1 MVLSFC
7 EEFDVVVVGAGHA
20 GCEAALATSKLGL
33 KTALYTINLDTVA
46 QMSCNPSI
54 GGIAKGH
61 LVREIDAL
69 GGIMAQVIDRTGIQF
84 KMLNL
89 SKGPAVQAPRAQA
102 DRVAYRLEMKRILE
116 EQEEL
121 HLMQGEV
128 TDILVENGK
137 VVGVQLKEGERVRA
151 RSVIVTTGTF
161 LNGLIHIGMLSYPS
175 GRADEPPSLE
185 LSTSLLRLGLTL
197 GRLKTGTPPRL
208 KRESI
213 DFSRFIPQP
222 GDPIPVPF
230 SFTTER
236 IDRPQIDCYLG
247 YTTPRTHQIIRENL
261 DRSALYS
268 GKIVG
273 IGPRYCPSIEVKV
286 VNFPDKERHQVFLE
300 PEGYHSQE
308 VYANGVSN
316 SFPVEV
322 QKSFIRSIP
331 GLEEAEFMRPGYAI
345 EYDFVYPTQ
354 LKPSLETKGVKGLFL
369 AGQINGT
376 SGYEEAAAQGLMA
389 GINAYLKLSRREPLV
404 LKRSEAYI
412 GIMIDDLVIKGT
424 KEPYRMFT
432 SRAECRLLLR
442 VDNADLRL
450 TEYGRKVGLI
460 DDKRYGRFLKKR
472 EEVTSLQ
479 RYLTTTFV
487 KPSSGDKE
495 DWAPSIQDRYRIAK
509 PTTFAQLLR
518 RPEVRLS
525 DLKPLFPK
533 DAPSSND
540 PQVVGTVET
549 ELKYEGYIRR
559 QLKEAEQLRKLE
571 RRRIPQ
577 GFPYHKVPGLSRE
590 VVEKIQ
596 EVQPRNLGQASRIPG
611 MTPAALSI
619 INIYLQKL
627 KRGRNEVSGSP
638 KRES

>member
-1 MVLSFC
+1 MINFC
-7 EEFDVVVVGAGHA
+7 EDFDVVVIGAGHA

-69 GGIMAQVIDRTGIQF
+69 GGAMAQVIDRTGIQF
-84 KMLNL
+84 RLLNR

-102 DRVAYRLEMKRILE
+102 DRVAYRLEMRRLLE
-116 EQEEL
+116 EQDGH

-128 TDILVENGK
+128 SDILVEKGK
-137 VVGVQLKEGERVRA
+137 LVGVQLKEGERVRA
-151 RSVIVTTGTF
+151 KAVIMTTGTF
-161 LNGLIHIGMLSYPS
+161 LNGLIHIGLVSYPS
-175 GRADEPPSLE
+175 GRANEPPSVE
-185 LSTSLLRLGLTL
+185 LSTSLRRLGFAL

-208 KRESI
+208 KRDSI

-222 GDPIPVPF
+222 GDPIPIPF
-230 SFTTER
+230 SFTTEG
-236 IDRPQIDCYLG
+236 IDRPQIECYLG
-247 YTTPRTHQIIRENL
+247 YTTPSTHRIIRESL
-261 DRSALYS
+261 DRSPLYT

-286 VNFPDKERHQVFLE
+286 VNFPDKERHQIFLE

-316 SFPVEV
+316 SLPVEV
-322 QKSFIRSIP
+322 QKRFIRSIP
-331 GLEEAEFMRPGYAI
+331 GLEEVEFMRPGYAI

-354 LKPSLETKGVKGLFL
+354 LKPSLETKGVEGLFL

-389 GINAYLKLSRREPLV
+389 GINAYLKLARREPLI

-412 GIMIDDLVIKGT
+412 GIMIDDLVTKGT
-424 KEPYRMFT
+424 QEPYRMFT

-450 TEYGRKVGLI
+450 TDYGHRVGLI
-460 DDKRYGRFLKKR
+460 DEERYRKFLKKK

-487 KPSSGDKE
+487 KPTSGDNQGEPPYLLDKY
-495 DWAPSIQDRYRIAK
+495 PLTK
-509 PTTFAQLLR
+509 PTTLAQLVR
-518 RPEVRLS
+518 RPGVSLS
-525 DLKPLFPK
+525 DLQPLLPE
-533 DAPSSND
+533 DTPCTED
-540 PQVVGTVET
+540 PQVVATVET
-549 ELKYEGYIRR
+549 EVKYEGYIKR
-559 QLKEAEQLRKLE
+559 QLKEAAQLRKLE
-571 RRRIPQ
+571 GRRIPK
-577 GFPYHKVPGLSRE
+577 GFPYHQIPGLSRE
-590 VVEKIQ
+590 VVERLQ

-611 MTPAALSI
+611 VTPAAISI
-619 INIYLQKL
+619 INIYLKKL
-627 KRGRNEVSGSP
+627 KRKRNEVSGDP
-638 KRES
+638 PRES